1 MVPPELLAKIRQI
14 EIKTNRLV
22 TELLSSQYTSAFKGH
37 GMEFEEVREYQPGD
51 DVRFID
57 WNVTARMN
65 APFIKKFVE
74 ERELTVMLAVDMSGS
89 GRFGSGSQ
97 SKREL
102 AAELASV
109 LALAANRNH
118 DKVGLILFTEDVELF
133 VPPKVGKRHSLRVVR
148 EILHH
153 QPQYRGTNLTA
164 PLQFLSRIT
173 TRKTVAILISDFL
186 EELPEKP
193 LRQANRRHDVVAIQV
208 TDRYEHELPRLG
220 RLALEDAETGEVA
233 EVATGSHGAAF
244 VEQRAAEQEA
254 LEEQL
259 RRLGIDSL
267 RVQTGEDYIRPL
279 SRFFDMRERQRSRR
293 R

>member
-1 MVPPELLAKIRQI
+1 MVPPELLAKVRQI

-74 ERELTVMLAVDMSGS
+74 ERELTVMVAVDLSGS
-89 GRFGSGSQ
+89 GRFGSSGQ

-102 AAELASV
+102 AAELACV

-118 DKVGLILFTEDVELF
+118 DKVGLILFTDEVELF
-133 VPPKVGKRHSLRVVR
+133 VPPKVGKRHALRVVR

-153 QPQYRGTNLTA
+153 QPRRAGTDLKA
-164 PLQFLSRIT
+164 PLEFLARIQ
-173 TRKTVAILISDFL
+173 TRKTVSVLISDFL
-186 EELPEKP
+186 DPIPEKP
-193 LRQANRRHDVVAIQV
+193 LRQANHHHDLVAIQV
-208 TDRYEHELPRLG
+208 TDRHESELPRLG

-233 EVATGSHGAAF
+233 EVHTSRVGRMF
-244 VEQRAAEQEA
+244 TERRAVEQEA
-254 LEEQL
+254 LEDQL
-259 RRLGIDSL
+259 RRLGIDL
-267 RVQTGEDYIRPL
+267 IRTQTSQPWMREL
-279 SRFFDMRERQRSRR
+279 KRFFELRERRR
-293 R
+293 TRR

>member
-1 MVPPELLAKIRQI
+1 MVSPDLQAKVRQI

-74 ERELTVMLAVDMSGS
+74 ERELTVMLAVDLSGS
-89 GRFGSGSQ
+89 GRFGSGEQ

-102 AAELASV
+102 AAELAAV

-118 DKVGLILFTEDVELF
+118 DKVGLVLFTDEVELF
-133 VPPKVGKRHSLRVVR
+133 VPPNLGRRHALRVVR
-148 EILHH
+148 DILHH
-153 QPQYRGTNLTA
+153 QPKRAGTDLNG
-164 PLQFLSRIT
+164 PLEFLSRIQA
-173 TRKTVAILISDFL
+173 RKTVSVLISDFL
-186 EELPEKP
+186 DPMPEKP
-193 LRQANRRHDVVAIQV
+193 LRRANHRHDLVAIQV
-208 TDRYEHELPRLG
+208 SDRHEHELPRLG

-233 EVATGSHGAAF
+233 EVNTSRVGAMFAERRA
-244 VEQRAAEQEA
+244 VEQET

-259 RRLGIDSL
+259 RRLGIDLIRVETGRPWL
-267 RVQTGEDYIRPL
+267 RAL
-279 SRFFDMRERQRSRR
+279 KRFFELREHRR
-293 R
+293 TRR